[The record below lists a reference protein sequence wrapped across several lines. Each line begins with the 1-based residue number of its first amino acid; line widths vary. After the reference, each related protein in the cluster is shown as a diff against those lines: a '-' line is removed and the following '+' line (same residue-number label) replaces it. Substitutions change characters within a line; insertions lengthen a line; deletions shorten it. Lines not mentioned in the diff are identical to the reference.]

1 MSYKMC
7 PEWPTLMELAPACQF
22 KHVSLSDARLP
33 FEVVG
38 RLPEGISLGATE
50 ICCDVDRHV
59 FNAGHTAPEVVAAL
73 EGTHWFEV
81 HEWATS
87 GPGSDA
93 SSSHAA

>member
-7 PEWPTLMELAPACQF
+7 PEWPALMELASECQF
-22 KHVSLSDARLP
+22 KHMSLAEARLP
-33 FEVVG
+33 FEVGG
-38 RLPEGISLGATE
+38 RLAGLSFDSTE

-59 FNAGHTAPEVVAAL
+59 FNAEHTDPAVVAAL

-87 GPGSDA
+87 GPGSGA
-93 SSSHAA
+93 PSSHAA